1 MTSRFE
7 GFPMVLLEAM
17 SFGLPSVSY
26 SFKCGPKDAIK
37 DGINGFLVEEG
48 DKVAFAKKIN
58 ILMKDQA
65 LRKQMGNKA
74 HEATQ
79 KYTYKIIMQK
89 WIDLFQNVLIGK

>member
-48 DKVAFAKKIN
+48 DKVAFAKK
-58 ILMKDQA
+58 
-65 LRKQMGNKA
+65 
-74 HEATQ
+74 
-79 KYTYKIIMQK
+79 
-89 WIDLFQNVLIGK
+89 